1 MSEIKSTLA
10 RIISR
15 LDPAEENI
23 MSLKTAIDTIQKNI
37 QREKNK
43 QSICEL

>member
-15 LDPAEENI
+15 LDPAEEKVNE
-23 MSLKTAIDTIQKNI
+23 LKDSNQYYPKEHTERK
-37 QREKNK
+37 K
-43 QSICEL
+43 